1 MYLCYASCAPVL
13 WDLRVAGAQRR
24 YSRNTP
30 FSLLSSVFF
39 FFTLRLVLWRAG
51 VLQGPSDVV
60 RDRAA
65 AVLASLPLCGEA
77 EAWTQAAGRVALEAH
92 GCVHVRLRCAQMK
105 GFTY

>member
-1 MYLCYASCAPVL
+1 M
-13 WDLRVAGAQRR
+13 
-24 YSRNTP
+24 
-30 FSLLSSVFF
+30 
-39 FFTLRLVLWRAG
+39 
-51 VLQGPSDVV
+51 LQGPSDVV

-105 GFTY
+105 GFTYYTDQIPLDDLYDLCLSGQTDPWPRR